1 MHLIRNGADAR
12 AEIEAQKDDALY
24 KPVSADTVGMGETG
38 VKIVGKVLDHFLP
51 GTGEIIDTLNKYAYK
66 PAKKAGK
73 TIIAADEYFASG
85 GELSPHVK
93 TAYGWYVDVF
103 EVKCI
108 TVDGGFVLMPTKDTY
123 ARINEKL
130 QELEALKQKGLD
142 QGATEADRETIAIYD
157 LLMKGKPE
165 GIKGAEVAKWFYEK
179 SCAHP
184 EILYEYREIFSF
196 S

>member
-1 MHLIRNGADAR
+1 MDKL
-12 AEIEAQKDDALY
+12 
-24 KPVSADTVGMGETG
+24 
-38 VKIVGKVLDHFLP
+38 KI
-51 GTGEIIDTLNKYAYK
+51 I
-66 PAKKAGK
+66 
-73 TIIAADEYFASG
+73 
-85 GELSPHVK
+85 
-93 TAYGWYVDVF
+93 
-103 EVKCI
+103 EVKES
-108 TVDGGFVLMPTKDTY
+108 VFADNDREA
-123 ARINEKL
+123 ARVR
-130 QELEALKQKGLD
+130 EALKQKGLD